1 MIRALLR
8 VFVASLLGRRL
19 AGVLSLTA
27 VTLGVALGLAVQI
40 IHGAALDE
48 FGRGMRLLAG
58 EADLQVVG
66 PRAGF
71 DDNLY
76 LKIAQQPEVRQAS
89 PVLEIEARLP
99 GREEKLRIYGVDLFR
114 VARVL
119 PMLMPVAEDGAGRL
133 LGLEPGRLFLSAA
146 ARESLEL
153 ANGDL
158 LTVQSG
164 LRETELLISGSVPG
178 APAGQ
183 AFAVMDIASAQQV
196 FDRIG
201 VLTRVDL
208 RLAEGVRRD
217 DALERL
223 ATRLPPGV
231 TVRSP
236 DAGVAETSG
245 LSRAYRVNLTML
257 AGIALLTGAF
267 LVFSTQYLSVVRR
280 GRELAFLRAM
290 GMERALVMRGL
301 LLEGAAL
308 GLLGGL
314 LGVAAAHGLAALAF
328 ALVGGDLGAGYFAHV
343 TPSVRF
349 MPGASLVY
357 LALGV
362 TAGVAGAWL
371 PARHAA
377 AQVPAQGLRAGN
389 DSELLAANARWR
401 AALTCIVLALLAC
414 LPGPL
419 GGIPVFGYLAVAF
432 ILTAAVFGL
441 PGAVGLLAS
450 PLALS
455 SAVLARLARA
465 RLTAAPGQVVVAGAG
480 VVASVALAVSMAIM
494 VGSFRDSVDDWL
506 SKVLPSDLYVRA
518 SSSAA
523 SGYLD
528 PEAVD
533 RIAATEG
540 VARVVPV
547 RYDSLRLN
555 DAALPVTLIARPTDG
570 GDALPVVSR
579 GPVMDDTRPRV
590 WITEAMAD
598 LHRLGIGDHLA
609 LPIAGRDA
617 YFVVAG
623 VTRDYARQHGAV
635 IVELN
640 DYRRLSGDH
649 LTNDLGVNLA
659 PGANRDT
666 VALLIR
672 ETLGDRVV
680 EISLP
685 AQIRAISLEIFDRT
699 FLVTYLM
706 QAVAVLIGLFG
717 ISTTFA
723 ALATSRS
730 REFGMLRHLG
740 LRRRD
745 IGRLLALEGS
755 LTAVVGV
762 VIGTFAGGAIALVLV
777 EVINRQSFHWS
788 MDLAPP
794 VGAIVGFALTLVVL
808 AALAARV
815 SGAKA
820 MRGSAVAA
828 VREDW

>member
-1 MIRALLR
+1 MTGALLR

-66 PRAGF
+66 PRVGF
-71 DDNLY
+71 DDGLY
-76 LKIAQQPEVRQAS
+76 LDIAQRPEVGQAS

-99 GREEKLRIYGVDLFR
+99 GREERLRIYGVDLFR

-119 PMLMPVAEDGAGRL
+119 PTLMPVAAEGEGRL

-146 ARESLEL
+146 ARESLGL
-153 ANGDL
+153 ANGDR

-164 LRETELLISGSVPG
+164 LRETELLVSGAVPG
-178 APAGQ
+178 APEGQ
-183 AFAVMDIASAQQV
+183 ALAVMDIASAQQV

-208 RLAEGVRRD
+208 RLAEGIRRD
-217 DALERL
+217 DARERL
-223 ATRLPPGV
+223 GAVLPPGIE
-231 TVRSP
+231 VRP
-236 DAGVAETSG
+236 AEAGVAEATG

-301 LLEGAAL
+301 LLEGAVL

-314 LGVAAAHGLAALAF
+314 LGIAAAHGLAALAF

-357 LALGV
+357 LLLGV
-362 TAGVAGAWL
+362 AAGVAGAWL

-377 AQVPAQGLRAGN
+377 AQLPAEGLRAGN
-389 DSELLAANARWR
+389 DRELLAARPRWR
-401 AALTCIVLALLAC
+401 SALACMALALLAC
-414 LPGPL
+414 VPGPV
-419 GGIPVFGYLAVAF
+419 GGIPVFGYLAVAL
-432 ILTAAVFGL
+432 ILAAAVL
-441 PGAVGLLAS
+441 VMPGAVGWLAR
-450 PLALS
+450 PLAAS
-455 SAVLARLARA
+455 TGVLARLARA

-523 SGYLD
+523 SGFLD
-528 PEAVD
+528 EEAVA
-533 RIAATEG
+533 RIAATAG
-540 VARVVPV
+540 VASVVPV
-547 RYDSLRLN
+547 RYDSLRLSA
-555 DAALPVTLIARPTDG
+555 AALPVTLIARPTDG
-570 GDALPVVSR
+570 GNALPVVRR
-579 GPVMDDTRPRV
+579 GSIADDERPRV

-598 LHRLGIGDHLA
+598 LHRLAIGDELL
-609 LPIAGRDA
+609 LPIAGSDA
-617 YFVVAG
+617 RFVVAG

-635 IVELN
+635 IVELA
-640 DYRRLSGDH
+640 DYRRLSGDG
-649 LTNDLGVNLA
+649 LTNDLGVHLE
-659 PGANRDT
+659 PGADGDT
-666 VALLIR
+666 VAMRIR

-723 ALATSRS
+723 ALATSRGK
-730 REFGMLRHLG
+730 EFGVLRHLG

-755 LTAVVGV
+755 LTAGVGV
-762 VIGTFAGGAIALVLV
+762 VIGTLAGGAIALVLV

-788 MDLAPP
+788 MDLTPP
-794 VGAIVGFALTLVVL
+794 VGAITGFAITLVIL
-808 AALAARV
+808 AALAARI